1 MIGVPEHINWS
12 QKSLDELQHVWTVDI
27 EPALERAGYDLDSRP
42 TYQQLLDVG
51 YGGICYTLREHH
63 ELTLLEF
70 LARVGYDEDPS
81 SDSNPWDIDDETTI
95 NELNAYIRTLDQ
107 RRNLAESTI
116 TTKRSRLAT
125 YARLYHDIHGSA
137 DLVSRLTDLESQPDE
152 IERILA
158 VFDELDRDLESDA
171 SKLRYLGDVS
181 QFYEHL
187 QRRGKAAY
195 NPAATIEMEYGWQRP
210 EPDNAALSSDQVR
223 QIYDAVDESSDEL
236 LILALCAWG
245 LRRNEV
251 AALHVSQLVLES
263 EDPHI
268 HFEERK
274 NGPGTVALIYGR
286 KTLVDRLDVL
296 GASDR
301 EWNGYLFPSTAAASG
316 HIVGETVQSRFQRL
330 AEHAD
335 VYVRGKTP
343 TSKMGRRFWYT
354 TYLESQTDLLENLD
368 AIAADQGSSDPSV
381 VLKNYLSEE
390 ERRQYRREFM
400 RNRLA
405 AAFDSNE
412 ECLC

>member
-1 MIGVPEHINWS
+1 MPEQINWS
-12 QKSLDELQHVWTVDI
+12 QKSLDELRHVWTVDI
-27 EPALERAGYDLDSRP
+27 EPALEQAGYDLNSRP

-63 ELTLLEF
+63 DLTLSEF
-70 LARVGYDEDPS
+70 LATVGYSADPS
-81 SDSNPWDIDDETTI
+81 TDSNPWDIDDETTI
-95 NELNAYIRTLDQ
+95 DELNTYIRTLDQ

-116 TTKRSRLAT
+116 STKRSRLAT
-125 YARLYHDIHGSA
+125 YASLYHDIHGSA
-137 DLVSRLTDLESQPDE
+137 DLVDRLTDLETQPDE
-152 IERILA
+152 IERVLA

-195 NPAATIEMEYGWQRP
+195 NPAGTIEMEYGWQRS
-210 EPDNAALSSDQVR
+210 EPDNAALSSQQVR
-223 QIYDAVDESSDEL
+223 RIYDVVDKASDEL
-236 LILALCAWG
+236 LVLALCAWG

-251 AALHVSQLVLES
+251 AALHVSQLVLEE

-268 HFEERK
+268 RFDERK

-286 KTLVDRLDVL
+286 ETLNDRLDAL

-301 EWNGYLFPSTAAASG
+301 EWNGYLFPSTAAEDG
-316 HIVGETVQSRFQRL
+316 HIVGETVQARFQRL
-330 AEHAD
+330 AERAD
-335 VYVRGKTP
+335 VRVRGQTP

-354 TYLESQTDLLENLD
+354 TYLDSQTDLLENLD
-368 AIAADQGSSDPSV
+368 EIAADQGSSDPSV

-400 RNRLA
+400 RERLA
-405 AAFDSNE
+405 NAFESQDS
-412 ECLC
+412 C